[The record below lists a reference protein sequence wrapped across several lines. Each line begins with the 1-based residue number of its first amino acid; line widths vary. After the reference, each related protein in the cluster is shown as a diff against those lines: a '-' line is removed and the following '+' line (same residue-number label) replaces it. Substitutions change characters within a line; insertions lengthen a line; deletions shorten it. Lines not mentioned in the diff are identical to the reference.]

1 MDNKFELIIIGTG
14 AGGSVAA
21 HQAST
26 MGKKVAVFEKGAVG
40 GECPNFACVPTK
52 ALLTASEYYDAAK
65 ISGKFGIK
73 VGDLS
78 FDYPKIKDWKNLV
91 VSRTGAAHGEESLK
105 KEGITLIKEKAIF
118 TSPTQVEAAG
128 QTYTADKFLLA
139 TGTDVAVPPIPG
151 LAESG
156 YITFKEAV
164 DFDHLPESIFIM
176 GGGPIGCE
184 FAQIFSTF
192 GSKVYLVDV
201 LPSLLARE
209 EKEIGQLLQAL
220 FEHRDVNVVVG
231 ATVSKVEKKGDKK
244 VVHYQKDGQDRSIEV
259 AELLVATGKKPALDL
274 GLDKAGVTT
283 DKKGV
288 PVNEYLQTNVPH
300 IYAAGDIVGP
310 FQFTHTGN
318 YQSHVAVTN
327 MFAENKIKVD
337 YTVVPRCVFADPE
350 VASVGI
356 TEAIA
361 IEKGIKIKKAA
372 VPISILGRAN
382 TTDQFDGFVKVITDE
397 NELILGAAIVS
408 PAAGEMIHELALAM
422 KLRAK
427 ASDVADMIH
436 AYPTFSEAVK
446 IACANVE

>member
-1 MDNKFELIIIGTG
+1 MNEFDLIVIGTG
-14 AGGSVAA
+14 AGGSVGAHHAA
-21 HQAST
+21 SL
-26 MGKKVAVFEKGAVG
+26 GKKVAVFEKGTVG

-65 ISGKFGIK
+65 ISGKFGIR
-73 VGDLS
+73 VGELS
-78 FDYPKIKDWKNLV
+78 FDYPKVRDYKNLV
-91 VSRTGAAHGEESLK
+91 VSRTGAAHGEESFRE
-105 KEGITLIKEKAIF
+105 EGITLIKEKAVFI
-118 TSPTQVEAAG
+118 SPTQVSAG
-128 QTYTADKFLLA
+128 DQIYTAKNFLLA

-164 DFDHLPESIFIM
+164 DFDALPKSIFIM

-192 GSKVYLVDV
+192 GSQVYLVDV
-201 LPSLLARE
+201 LPALLARE

-220 FEHRDVNVVVG
+220 FERRGVKVTVG
-231 ATVSKVEKKGDKK
+231 AQVSKVEKNGDKK
-244 VVHYQKDGQDRSIEV
+244 VVHLNRDGLESTIEV
-259 AELLVATGKKPALDL
+259 DELLVATGKKPMLDL
-274 GLDKAGVTT
+274 GLDKALVKT

-288 PVNEYLQTNVPH
+288 LVNEYLQTNVAH

-318 YQSHVAVTN
+318 YQSYLAVHN
-327 MFAENKIKVD
+327 MFEEHKIKTD
-337 YTVVPRCVFADPE
+337 YTVIPRCVFADPE

-356 TEAIA
+356 TEAMVL
-361 IEKGIKIKKAA
+361 EKGIKIKKAV

-382 TTDQFDGFVKVITDE
+382 TTDQFSGFVKVITDE
-397 NELILGAAIVS
+397 NEKILGAAIVS

-422 KLRAK
+422 KLGAK

-446 IACANVE
+446 VACANVE

>member
-1 MDNKFELIIIGTG
+1 MNNDFDLIVIGSG

-21 HQAST
+21 HQAARA
-26 MGKKVAVFEKGAVG
+26 GKKVAVFEKGDVG
-40 GECPNFACVPTK
+40 GECPNWACVPTK
-52 ALLTASEYYDAAK
+52 AILTAAEYYDAAK
-65 ISGKFGIK
+65 IAGKFGIK
-73 VGDLS
+73 VSELS
-78 FDYPKIKDWKNLV
+78 FDYPKIRDYKNQV
-91 VSRTGAAHGEESLK
+91 VSRTGAAHGEESF
-105 KEGITLIKEKAIF
+105 KEEGVTLIKEKATF
-118 TSPTQVEAAG
+118 VSPNEVEAG
-128 QTYTADKFLLA
+128 GKNYSADYFLLA

-156 YITFKEAV
+156 YITFRQAV

-201 LPSLLARE
+201 LPVLLARE

-220 FEHRDVNVVVG
+220 FEHRGVNVVVG
-231 ATVSKVEKKGDKK
+231 ANVKKVEKNADKK
-244 VVHYQKDGQDRSIEV
+244 VIHYEKDGQERSIEV
-259 AELLVATGKKPALDL
+259 DELLVATGKKPVLDL
-274 GLDKAGVTT
+274 GLEKAGVTI

-288 PVNEYLQTNVPH
+288 PVNEFLQTNVSH

-327 MFAENKIKVD
+327 MFSENKIKPD
-337 YTVVPRCVFADPE
+337 YSVVPRCVFADPE

-356 TEAIA
+356 TEAMA
-361 IEKGIKIKKAA
+361 VEKGIKIKKAI

-397 NELILGAAIVS
+397 NDLLIGGAIVS
-408 PAAGEMIHELALAM
+408 PSAGEMIHELALAM
-422 KLRAK
+422 KLKAK
-427 ASDVADMIH
+427 AIDVAEMIH
-436 AYPTFSEAVK
+436 AYPTFSEAIK
-446 IACANVE
+446 IACANIE